1 MKNIALAKSASQNSK
16 VTTSTSKKLSGNPAS
31 GLAGV
36 PHRAGT
42 RLVSLDVLRGLT
54 VAFMILVNTA
64 GDGAVSY
71 PQLRH
76 SAWNG
81 CTLTDLIFPAFL
93 FIMGVSMALSFQG
106 RLAKGTPPGRIALQ
120 VLKRSALMV
129 GLGLLLNAL
138 PEFHLGTLRYMGV
151 LQRIGICYLICGLLL
166 LYLRNWMIVAIA
178 VATTSGYWLL
188 MTRVAVPGFGV
199 PGVDMPLLDPH
210 GNLASYVDRLLIP
223 QAHLYHRGF
232 YDPEGVLSTLP
243 ALATVLFGALT
254 AMWIRRADL
263 PASRRI
269 AGLAFAA
276 ACFVTFGLIWGQSFP
291 INKRLWTSSY
301 VLFAAGIPM
310 LLLAIL
316 IWAIDERRW
325 LKKGLTPWLVLGT
338 NALTAYVFSELLA
351 ILLGNISVAGAGTL
365 QRYLYLCLPLWLG
378 PPPLRSLI
386 WSMLFVGVCFLPV
399 WYLYRR
405 KIFIKL

>member
-1 MKNIALAKSASQNSK
+1 MKNVALAKSHDQNLR
-16 VTTSTSKKLSGNPAS
+16 VTTSTSEKLTGRSTAGFP
-31 GLAGV
+31 GV
-36 PHRAGT
+36 PQRTAT
-42 RLVSLDVLRGLT
+42 RLASLDVMRGLT

-76 SAWNG
+76 SAWSG
-81 CTLTDLIFPAFL
+81 CTLTDLVFPAFL
-93 FIMGVSMALSFQG
+93 FIMGVSMALSFRG

-120 VLKRSALMV
+120 VLKRAALMV

-166 LYLRNWMIVAIA
+166 LYLRNWMIVALTF
-178 VATTSGYWLL
+178 ATTSGYWLL
-188 MTRVAVPGFGV
+188 MTQVAVPGFGV

-210 GNLASYVDRLLIP
+210 GNLASYVDRMLIP
-223 QAHLYHRGF
+223 QAHLYHQGF
-232 YDPEGVLSTLP
+232 YDPEGILSTMP
-243 ALATVLFGALT
+243 GVATVLLGALT
-254 AMWIRRADL
+254 AMWIRRIDI
-263 PASRRI
+263 PAARRLI
-269 AGLAFAA
+269 SLALTALGMIGL
-276 ACFVTFGLIWGQSFP
+276 GLIWGHSFP

-301 VLFAAGIPM
+301 VLFAAGISM

-316 IWAIDERRW
+316 IAGIDERGW
-325 LKKGLTPWLVLGT
+325 LKKGLTPWLIFGT

-351 ILLGNISVAGAGTL
+351 ILIGNIPVAGAGTL

-378 PPPLRSLI
+378 PAPLRSLI
-386 WSMLFVGVCFLPV
+386 WSMLFVGACSLPV